1 MIYSLTR
8 IRRIWSKEGVMV
20 KAPQRIA
27 VQLTYT
33 YMQLNDN
40 MKFEREESVVDVSI
54 TLIQM
59 CRQGRN

>member
-1 MIYSLTR
+1 
-8 IRRIWSKEGVMV
+8 MV